1 MSERGM
7 DTRSGQIILAVA
19 VMSILLTAPPLGAF
33 AISWGGGKHLL
44 SVDGGAKGSSS
55 SALEES
61 QAEYDLLKD

>member
-19 VMSILLTAPPLGAF
+19 VMSILLTAPLGAF
-33 AISWGGGKHLL
+33 AISWGGKHLL
-44 SVDGGAKGSSS
+44 SVDGAKGSSS